1 MEKVYIP
8 ICGASEA
15 KRAIQKGIEFAK
27 RFDLEV
33 VVINV
38 LDQES
43 INKLQRYKIFIDE
56 ESAHF
61 TDSLKRDAEK
71 YLHYAEKIA
80 EQAGIGIHKVL
91 LEGDP
96 FSEISEYIKN
106 DAAEHCY
113 VCIAK
118 RHEAVNCR
126 DIFGVVEK
134 KLLSQTDFDL
144 IIAGEK

>member
-1 MEKVYIP
+1 MQKIYIP

-15 KRAIQKGIEFAK
+15 KRAIQKGIETAK
-27 RFDLEV
+27 RFDLEA

-43 INKLQRYKIFIDE
+43 INKLQRYKIFVDE
-56 ESAHF
+56 ESAMF
-61 TDSLKRDAEK
+61 SDSLKRDAEK

-80 EQAGIGIHKVL
+80 EGVGISVKKVL

-96 FSEISEYIKN
+96 FSEIIEYIKN
-106 DAAEHCY
+106 DSADARL

-118 RHEAVNCR
+118 RRESQDCR
-126 DIFGVVEK
+126 DLFGVVER

-144 IIAGEK
+144 IVAGEQ